1 MTASSGNKKAKKP
14 PVGVDTHMIGN
25 RLAAAAGVGRR
36 GADNKVILPHAMLDL
51 LAAVFRHRLH
61 PGTSLLVSQPSSEL
75 RALA

>member
-51 LAAVFRHRLH
+51 LA
-61 PGTSLLVSQPSSEL
+61 
-75 RALA
+75 